1 MSVRS
6 PGSIRHPTAGA
17 VTPVPRT
24 SVPAP
29 EAAGAAVE
37 SLAPA
42 ALYLQVAEKLRGL
55 IFNHVLAPGSWI
67 DEQALAGQ
75 YGISRT
81 PLREALKVLATE
93 GLVVLKPRRGCY
105 VAEPDERDLDEIF
118 TILAELEGRAAA
130 DATRAA
136 LIAYSGGL
144 LGLILVKVLAPA
156 FYARQDI
163 RTPVKIAVVTLLV
176 TQVMNFAFVGPFKHA
191 GLALATGLGSCLNA
205 ALLYYL
211 LHKRGIHRPQ
221 PGWLMFLCKLMFAVA
236 LMAGVVWFAAGDAQR
251 WFAASG
257 WVRVAWLLAVV
268 SLGAAVYFAA
278 LWLLGFR
285 VRHFARFE
293 SK

>member
-136 LIAYSGGL
+136 DADD
-144 LGLILVKVLAPA
+144 LVRLE
-156 FYARQDI
+156 D
-163 RTPVKIAVVTLLV
+163 L
-176 TQVMNFAFVGPFKHA
+176 HA
-191 GLALATGLGSCLNA
+191 QLEAAT
-205 ALLYYL
+205 
-211 LHKRGIHRPQ
+211 
-221 PGWLMFLCKLMFAVA
+221 
-236 LMAGVVWFAAGDAQR
+236 AAGDIDGFFDANQRFHLAVQEIGGNRRLAQMIDDMR
-251 WFAASG
+251 KVLKLTRHNSLLRDGRPQESLAEHRRIMAAI
-257 WVRVAWLLAVV
+257 RARAPEAADQAMHAHLLAGRAAIAALHAKTAR
-268 SLGAAVYFAA
+268 SGAAESAVGAA
-278 LWLLGFR
+278 RTSSDAG
-285 VRHFARFE
+285 
-293 SK
+293 